1 MKTIDYI
8 NSLIK
13 ERDKF
18 KEMCENHIETIRL
31 IKRELVKLNNNITKK
46 DKKIAKLENESL
58 NLKTQ
63 REFDKV
69 KNDLK
74 NLKIEYKNLENKYNA
89 AMNENAELKSI
100 FDEIEN
106 ICDGSDGE

>member
-31 IKRELVKLNNNITKK
+31 IKRELVKLNNSITKK
-46 DKKIAKLENESL
+46 DKKITKLENESINFKIQKEL
-58 NLKTQ
+58 
-63 REFDKV
+63 DKV

-74 NLKIEYKNLENKYNA
+74 DLKIEYKNLENKYNA
-89 AMNENAELKSI
+89 AMNENVELKSI
-100 FDEIEN
+100 FNEIEN
-106 ICDGSDGE
+106 ICDGSDSD

>member
-13 ERDKF
+13 ERDSF
-18 KEMCENHIETIRL
+18 KELCKTHVETISS
-31 IKRELVKLNNNITKK
+31 IKRELYKLNNSITKK

-63 REFDKV
+63 KELDKV

-74 NLKIEYKNLENKYNA
+74 VLKIEYKNLENKYNA
-89 AMNENAELKSI
+89 AMNENMELKQI

-106 ICDGSDGE
+106 ISDSD

>member
-89 AMNENAELKSI
+89 AMDENAELKRI
-100 FDEIEN
+100 FNDIEN
-106 ICDGSDGE
+106 ICDGSDSD

>member
-1 MKTIDYI
+1 MKTTDYI

-31 IKRELVKLNNNITKK
+31 IKRELVKLNNSITKK
-46 DKKIAKLENESL
+46 DKKITKLENESI

-63 REFDKV
+63 KELDKV

-74 NLKIEYKNLENKYNA
+74 ELEIEYKNLENKYNA
-89 AMNENAELKSI
+89 VMNENTDLKSI

-106 ICDGSDGE
+106 KCDGSDCD